1 MTYEPDSKGKCFTE
15 SGTYQSHTYDEADR
29 LIDAGTSY
37 EPFGEISKLPAADSG
52 GNELISTFYVDGQLA
67 TQEQH
72 GQTIGYNVD
81 PAGRNSEIVLTGKI
95 AATETLHYAGPGNAP
110 AWTSEPSG
118 NTRRN
123 ITAMNG
129 LVATQRNIETPVLQL
144 TNLHGDIVATAEDS
158 ETATKLATTITEP
171 TEYGA
176 PASETSPPIKYS
188 WLGANQSPTELSSGV
203 IAMGA
208 RSYIPQLGRFLQ
220 TDPVAG
226 GSANAYAYTNGNP
239 VNETDLTGEYVEND
253 YVLQMGMEQNV
264 RAIELEAA
272 REAAI
277 RAEAQRKAEEAAWAA
292 AAAAKVAAEE
302 AAEPQWIREYAM
314 GGPSLLEMMAAKG
327 EVPGGGTQEEGAG
340 GGVVN
345 PAWVSSGDGCG
356 DGGYCKGH
364 WVRPSEKG
372 HQHGEPIGGSP
383 FEPFDALCEGFW
395 WAAGAASSTTC
406 GVYGSAR
413 YFTSGHH

>member
-1 MTYEPDSKGKCFTE
+1 MVRSDTP
-15 SGTYQSHTYDEADR
+15 A
-29 LIDAGTSY
+29 IDV
-37 EPFGEISKLPAADSG
+37 G
-52 GNELISTFYVDGQLA
+52 GNELTSTFYVDGQLA

-72 GQTIGYNVD
+72 GQTIGYNLD

-95 AATETLHYAGPGNAP
+95 AATETLHYMGPGSTP
-110 AWTSEPSG
+110 AWSSEPSG
-118 NTRRN
+118 NTTRN

-171 TEYGA
+171 TEYGV

-188 WLGANQSPTELSSGV
+188 WLGADQSPTELSSGV

-327 EVPGGGTQEEGAG
+327 EVPGGGMEGP
-340 GGVVN
+340 GGVGYIDINVLSDGAAGHGN
-345 PAWVSSGDGCG
+345 PPGGSGKLGKSNEGGTGCKNRSGCG
-356 DGGYCKGH
+356 KGQVPNDCAAVTGG
-364 WVRPSEKG
+364 V
-372 HQHGEPIGGSP
+372 GGILGGMIP
-383 FEPFDALCEGFW
+383 VVGPYTGT
-395 WAAGAASSTTC
+395 AGAAAGGAIGAAICGKSTT
-406 GVYGSAR
+406 
-413 YFTSGHH
+413 